1 MKQQQSSGD
10 GLLDKR
16 PCSSKLRPS
25 VMNVHPMPGTN
36 RIPGNFKQETL
47 KSCVYKKFC
56 SIYKENLN
64 YLDDVSSS
72 THRTNTAIRNH
83 QDPSQILRELEP
95 YEFLNQNK
103 FHPNIEGQIL
113 VLLRNT
119 ISNQCN
125 TKFGANIL
133 HK

>member
-1 MKQQQSSGD
+1 MQYLQREIE
-10 GLLDKR
+10 LPR
-16 PCSSKLRPS
+16 WMFPAVRTERTLRNRSHPNPS
-25 VMNVHPMPGTN
+25 
-36 RIPGNFKQETL
+36 E
-47 KSCVYKKFC
+47 
-56 SIYKENLN
+56 
-64 YLDDVSSS
+64 
-72 THRTNTAIRNH
+72 
-83 QDPSQILRELEP
+83 ILRELEP
-95 YEFLNQNK
+95 YEFINQNK